1 MISLDEQVWLL
12 NTPLQL
18 KFISLRPHPWTK
30 FLLVSSMKVTLV
42 DGGSSSTEELRR
54 FLLMAGSSE
63 VHVLRLGDKFV
74 KADAY
79 VFSGRARKDKEVD
92 RWVSGLIKAVIS
104 SKRPALLICYSAE
117 HFNLLR
123 GGRLMKALKPVKG
136 FIEVEFLKPSKIWPR
151 KEVIRFYESRM
162 YIISKLG
169 DGVEVLGRS
178 KELGVEAFRYLNV
191 YGVLFHPELS
201 GDQGLTLLRRFLKG

>member
-1 MISLDEQVWLL
+1 
-12 NTPLQL
+12 
-18 KFISLRPHPWTK
+18 
-30 FLLVSSMKVTLV
+30 MKVVLV

-63 VHVLRLGDKFV
+63 VHILKLGDEIV

-92 RWVSGLIKAVIS
+92 RWVSNIIRAIIGSEVPI
-104 SKRPALLICYSAE
+104 LLICYSAE

-123 GGRLMKALKPVKG
+123 GGRLRKAPKPAKG
-136 FIEVEFLKPSKIWPR
+136 FIEVEFLRPSRLWPR
-151 KEVIRFYESRM
+151 REVIRFYESRA

-178 KELGVEAFRYLNV
+178 KELGVEAYRYLNA